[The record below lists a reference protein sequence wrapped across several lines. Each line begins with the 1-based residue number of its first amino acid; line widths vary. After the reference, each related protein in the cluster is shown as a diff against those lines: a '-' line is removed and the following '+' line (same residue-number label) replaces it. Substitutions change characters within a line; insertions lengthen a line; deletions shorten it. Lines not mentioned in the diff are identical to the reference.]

1 MQSTI
6 DVSTAVCESA
16 GIKRA
21 ASPCLSSSAE
31 YHQPLPQ
38 HEFPCPTDQYKR
50 QRTSDSI
57 PSLKTPNTHAT
68 SARAPPSIV
77 WRDFRNQEAKIAEEA
92 QSPNHG
98 ALDPR
103 DQMSNMI
110 ARAATP
116 FTSTQHSKPGIEPR
130 GPGEYFKP
138 HGSLHNFFT
147 KASIK
152 TPRGVVDLDRVQVD
166 ERSPFN
172 LVPWSIATNL
182 DLMLYSGETLA
193 ITIAHH
199 LIQTNH
205 YSQFTIRVA
214 GHNTTINTG
223 VVSGLQTI
231 LLGRE
236 WIRSVH
242 LLSDSGNQKYY
253 IPIPLAIEVAEEK
266 FPDIVDTEAEAKD
279 VKPVDMATS
288 NEIAEEHDDDKF
300 RKADCGDD
308 HSNCQS
314 SQEDGSFSESEPSFD
329 GQNLLDGDTPSDEP
343 PSGDDTLSDGGTSSE
358 GPISGKHEV
367 TPIDEDD
374 EDDSED
380 GESDDQDDHGD
391 YQDGHG
397 DDQDDGGEDD
407 DGESDDGD
415 GDDGEDDDGE
425 DDDGEDDDGE
435 DDNGEDDDGE
445 DDDSKDDED
454 YKGREGK
461 VCDECEGCEEC
472 DGFYEC
478 EGCEEYN
485 EYNECEGCEECE
497 GYEEY
502 EEFGE
507 GEEDPDDNL
516 QDFMEQYTL
525 LERFADAEQTK
536 EAHHRQSES
545 KGEIVS
551 ATTVFAPG

>member
-6 DVSTAVCESA
+6 DVSTAVCESG

-38 HEFPCPTDQYKR
+38 HEFTCPTGQVCYYKR
-50 QRTSDSI
+50 LRTSDSN
-57 PSLKTPNTHAT
+57 PSLKTQNSHAT

-77 WRDFRNQEAKIAEEA
+77 WRDCRNREAKIAEEA
-92 QSPNHG
+92 QSPNYE

-110 ARAATP
+110 AKTATP
-116 FTSTQHSKPGIEPR
+116 FTSTQHSKPGIETR

-147 KASIK
+147 KASIE
-152 TPRGVVDLDRVQVD
+152 TPRGVVNLERVQVD
-166 ERSPFN
+166 ESSPFN

-182 DLMLYSGETLA
+182 DLMLYSGKTLA

-205 YSQFTIRVA
+205 YSEFTIRVA

-242 LLSDSGNQKYY
+242 LLSDFGNQKYY
-253 IPIPLAIEVAEEK
+253 IPIPLAVEVAEEK
-266 FPDIVDTEAEAKD
+266 FPGIVDAEAEAKD

-288 NEIAEEHDDDKF
+288 DEIAEEHDDDEF
-300 RKADCGDD
+300 RKADCDDD
-308 HSNCQS
+308 HSNGQS
-314 SQEDGSFSESEPSFD
+314 SRDDGSFSESEPSFD
-329 GQNLLDGDTPSDEP
+329 GQNLLGGDTPSDEP
-343 PSGDDTLSDGGTSSE
+343 SSGDDTLSDGGTSSE

-380 GESDDQDDHGD
+380 D
-391 YQDGHG
+391 
-397 DDQDDGGEDD
+397 
-407 DGESDDGD
+407 ESDDGD
-415 GDDGEDDDGE
+415 GDGGDGEGDESDDDDGE
-425 DDDGEDDDGE
+425 DDDGEDDD
-435 DDNGEDDDGE
+435 
-445 DDDSKDDED
+445 
-454 YKGREGK
+454 
-461 VCDECEGCEEC
+461 ECEGCEEC
-472 DGFYEC
+472 DGYDEC
-478 EGCEEYN
+478 EGCEDCN

-516 QDFMEQYTL
+516 HDFMEQHTH

-536 EAHHRQSES
+536 EAHRLQSES

-551 ATTVFAPG
+551 AATVFVPG

>member
-21 ASPCLSSSAE
+21 ASPRLSSSAE
-31 YHQPLPQ
+31 NHQPLPQ
-38 HEFPCPTDQYKR
+38 HEFPCPTDQVCYYKR
-50 QRTSDSI
+50 LRTSDS
-57 PSLKTPNTHAT
+57 SLKTQNTHAT

-92 QSPNHG
+92 QSPNYE

-110 ARAATP
+110 ARTATP

-152 TPRGVVDLDRVQVD
+152 TPRGVVDLERVQVD

-182 DLMLYSGETLA
+182 DLMLYSGKTLA

-205 YSQFTIRVA
+205 YSHFAIRVA
-214 GHNTTINTG
+214 GRNTTINTG

-242 LLSDSGNQKYY
+242 LLSDGNQKYY
-253 IPIPLAIEVAEEK
+253 MPIPLAVELAEEK

-288 NEIAEEHDDDKF
+288 DEIAEKHDDNES
-300 RKADCGDD
+300 RKTDEG
-308 HSNCQS
+308 NGQS
-314 SQEDGSFSESEPSFD
+314 SRDDGSFSESEPSFD
-329 GQNLLDGDTPSDEP
+329 GQNLLDGGTPYDEP
-343 PSGDDTLSDGGTSSE
+343 SSGDDTLSDGGTSSE

-380 GESDDQDDHGD
+380 DGSDDGDVDGGADQDQDDQGHEND
-391 YQDGHG
+391 EDNDGEDNDG
-397 DDQDDGGEDD
+397 EDDGGEDD
-407 DGESDDGD
+407 DGGD
-415 GDDGEDDDGE
+415 DDGEDDDGE

-435 DDNGEDDDGE
+435 DDDG
-445 DDDSKDDED
+445 
-454 YKGREGK
+454 
-461 VCDECEGCEEC
+461 EGCEEC
-472 DGFYEC
+472 DGCDECDGFDEC
-478 EGCEEYN
+478 EGCEDCN
-485 EYNECEGCEECE
+485 EYNECEGCDECE

-516 QDFMEQYTL
+516 QDFMEQHTH

-536 EAHHRQSES
+536 EAHRRQSES

-551 ATTVFAPG
+551 AATVFVPG